1 MRGMVEK
8 LQVEQAQKLAEKSE
22 KVDEKEKENKN
33 PELKVKIKPADE
45 PKRRVKRTRPTREAN
60 DGGKDH
66 VQAAQIVDTTD
77 PFDID
82 ADVK

>member
-1 MRGMVEK
+1 MVEK
-8 LQVEQAQKLAEKSE
+8 LRAEQAQKLAEKSE
-22 KVDEKEKENKN
+22 EVKEKEKEKENKN

-45 PKRRVKRTRPTREAN
+45 PKTRVKRTRPTRETN